1 MYLYTYLSAFLS
13 GSPPLPLPPMAEM
26 ATFWPE
32 CGKVLVRNA
41 FRNKS
46 KNKRNNEKKIPSCW
60 FEAQVYICCKT
71 LETFIGA
78 FTDIDAI
85 GVVAKVFK
93 TILARQKSMPLRELE
108 GVANFS
114 ESVK

>member
-1 MYLYTYLSAFLS
+1 M
-13 GSPPLPLPPMAEM
+13 
-26 ATFWPE
+26 
-32 CGKVLVRNA
+32 
-41 FRNKS
+41 
-46 KNKRNNEKKIPSCW
+46 
-60 FEAQVYICCKT
+60 YICCKT